1 MYQQQQ
7 KQPFCALTLYL
18 NPTGNKSPKFEYKA
32 DAKSLFTCSL
42 TKKKYKLS
50 QINEWFMTE
59 GVQNFV
65 KQGYTGKWMAKTQQI
80 ENPKPYDKGDFQMV
94 LSFIM
99 IKPYKPQPNVDGM
112 KPIAQAIPQVQQQQ
126 QQNRDKV
133 DKINRGTTYHYVKEV
148 EVARKQPEESF
159 DDDLPPF

>member
-1 MYQQQQ
+1 MSYQQQQ
-7 KQPFCALTLYL
+7 KQPFCALTMYL
-18 NPTGNKSPKFEYKA
+18 RPTGNKSPKFEYKA

-50 QINEWFMTE
+50 QISEWFMTE

-112 KPIAQAIPQVQQQQ
+112 KPIAQAIPQVQQQ
-126 QQNRDKV
+126 
-133 DKINRGTTYHYVKEV
+133 
-148 EVARKQPEESF
+148 VAKPEESF

>member
-1 MYQQQQ
+1 MF
-7 KQPFCALTLYL
+7 KKEKTIFCALTLYL
-18 NPTGNKSPKFEYKA
+18 NPTGNTSPKYEYKA

-50 QINEWFMTE
+50 QINEWYLTE

-65 KQGYTGKWMAKTQQI
+65 KQGYTGKWMAKTQTI
-80 ENPKPYDKGDFQMV
+80 ETPNKYDQGDTQMV

-112 KPIAQAIPQVQQQQ
+112 KPIAQAIPQVQQQ
-126 QQNRDKV
+126 
-133 DKINRGTTYHYVKEV
+133 
-148 EVARKQPEESF
+148 VAKPDESF

>member
-7 KQPFCALTLYL
+7 KQPFCALTMYL
-18 NPTGNKSPKFEYKA
+18 RPTGNKSPKFEYKA

-112 KPIAQAIPQVQQQQ
+112 KPISQTIPQVQQQQ
-126 QQNRDKV
+126 
-133 DKINRGTTYHYVKEV
+133 V
-148 EVARKQPEESF
+148 EIARKQPEESF